1 MTLRSLSPLA
11 TASLAVISTLA
22 LAACQTMPGATP
34 GTATTPAPALALTP
48 GRTDG
53 ADVGR
58 QGLVSAADPRAA
70 DAGAQMLRQGGS
82 ATDAALATM
91 LALTVV
97 EPQSSG
103 IGGGGFLI
111 MADAAGQVDTVD
123 GREKA
128 PAAATPQWFFK
139 NGQAMAFPQA
149 RPGGRSV
156 GVPGSLRLAALA
168 HAEHGKLAWHMLFAP
183 AIRLARDGFA
193 ITPRLYHALA
203 DNPDI
208 AGLDPAGKALF
219 YGADGQPLPVGT
231 IVRNPA
237 LADTLEAVA
246 LHGADWFYS
255 GANAQAIA
263 TKVGTAP
270 VNPAPMTTA
279 DLAAFKAVARPAI
292 CGRYRQYRICSMG
305 PPSSGATTVLA
316 TLGQLERFDLSA
328 LGPDNPVAWHLLAES
343 ERLAYAD
350 RDQYLA
356 DPDFVKVPVPGLV
369 DPAYLAQRS
378 QLISAQTAL
387 PHVAAGIPAGVTAR
401 LAPARPQ
408 PEFGTSHFVT
418 VDRWGNAASYTSTVE
433 SAFGSGLMA
442 GGYFLN
448 NELTDFNLDPLRD
461 GQPTAN
467 RVEGGKRPRSSMSPT
482 VVFDP
487 DGQIRLVVGAAGG
500 ATIPAQ
506 VIRALIGVLDWH
518 LTAQQALALPVL
530 FAPGDRVCVEQGT
543 RLEAMIPTLVA
554 MGHAQTQACK
564 MPLKANA
571 IERVGDRW
579 QGAAD
584 PRSEGAAIAQ

>member
-1 MTLRSLSPLA
+1 MNLRRLPPFA
-11 TASLAVISTLA
+11 TASLAVLSTLG
-22 LAACQTMPGATP
+22 LGACQTMPGA
-34 GTATTPAPALALTP
+34 ASAPASVPPQASALAP
-48 GRTDG
+48 GRLDG

-58 QGLVSAADPRAA
+58 QGLVSAADARAA

-103 IGGGGFLI
+103 IGGGGFLV

-139 NGQAMAFPQA
+139 DGQPMAFPQA

-168 HAEHGKLAWHMLFAP
+168 HAEHGKLAWRMLFAP
-183 AIRLARDGFA
+183 AIKLARDGFA
-193 ITPRLYHALA
+193 ITPRLYRALS
-203 DNPDI
+203 DSPEI
-208 AGLDPAGKALF
+208 AGLDPAGRALF
-219 YGADGQPLPVGT
+219 YGADGRPLPVGT
-231 IVRNPA
+231 VVRNPA
-237 LADTLEAVA
+237 LADTLEALA
-246 LHGADWFYS
+246 ARGADWFYS

-270 VNPAPMTTA
+270 VNPAPLTTA
-279 DLAAFKAVARPAI
+279 DLAAFKAVPRPAV
-292 CGRYRQYRICSMG
+292 CGKYRQYRICSMG

-316 TLGQLERFDLSA
+316 TLGQLERFDLTA
-328 LGPDNPVAWHLLAES
+328 LGPDSPVAWHLLAES

-356 DPDFVKVPVPGLV
+356 DPDFVSVPVAGLT

-387 PHVAAGIPAGVTAR
+387 PRVTAGVPAGVKTA
-401 LAPARPQ
+401 LAPARAQ

-418 VDRWGNAASYTSTVE
+418 VDRWGNVASYTSTVE

-442 GGYFLN
+442 NGYFLN
-448 NELTDFNLDPLRD
+448 NELTDFNLDPMHD

-482 VVFDP
+482 VVYGP
-487 DGQIRLVVGAAGG
+487 DGQVRLVVGAAGG

-530 FAPGDRVCVEQGT
+530 FAPGERVCVEQGS
-543 RLEAMIPTLVA
+543 RLETMIPTLVA
-554 MGHAQTQACK
+554 MGHAQAQACK

-571 IERVGDRW
+571 IERVGNRW
-579 QGAAD
+579 LGAAD

>member
-1 MTLRSLSPLA
+1 MPASPPA
-11 TASLAVISTLA
+11 TGAAPAAA
-22 LAACQTMPGATP
+22 LA
-34 GTATTPAPALALTP
+34 P

-103 IGGGGFLI
+103 IGGGGFLV
-111 MADAAGQVDTVD
+111 MADAAGQVDTID

-139 NGQAMAFPQA
+139 DGQAMAFPQA

-168 HAEHGKLAWHMLFAP
+168 HAEHGKLAWHLLFAP
-183 AIRLARDGFA
+183 AIKLARDGFA

-203 DNPDI
+203 DNPEI
-208 AGLDPAGKALF
+208 AGLDPAGRALF
-219 YGADGQPLPVGT
+219 YGVDGQPLPVGT
-231 IVRNPA
+231 VVRNPA
-237 LADTLEAVA
+237 LADTLEALA
-246 LHGADWFYS
+246 SKGADWFYS

-270 VNPAPMTTA
+270 INPAPMTTA
-279 DLAAFKAVARPAI
+279 DLAAFKAVPRPPV

-328 LGPDNPVAWHLLAES
+328 LGPDSPVAWHLLAES

-356 DPDFVKVPVPGLV
+356 DPDFVQVPVAGLV

-378 QLISAQTAL
+378 QLMSAQTAL
-387 PHVAAGIPAGVTAR
+387 PRVTAGVPAG
-401 LAPARPQ
+401 
-408 PEFGTSHFVT
+408 S
-418 VDRWGNAASYTSTVE
+418 
-433 SAFGSGLMA
+433 
-442 GGYFLN
+442 
-448 NELTDFNLDPLRD
+448 
-461 GQPTAN
+461 
-467 RVEGGKRPRSSMSPT
+467 RPRWPRPGRSPSMARRTSSWS
-482 VVFDP
+482 
-487 DGQIRLVVGAAGG
+487 IVGATPPA
-500 ATIPAQ
+500 IPRRWKARS
-506 VIRALIGVLDWH
+506 VRA
-518 LTAQQALALPVL
+518 
-530 FAPGDRVCVEQGT
+530 
-543 RLEAMIPTLVA
+543 
-554 MGHAQTQACK
+554 
-564 MPLKANA
+564 
-571 IERVGDRW
+571 
-579 QGAAD
+579 
-584 PRSEGAAIAQ
+584 